1 MRISRILLVMVC
13 TLTLLVS
20 PSLAKPGGQGDADR
34 DFSCADSCHVGES
47 GGQSS
52 ATIIIELDRTRV
64 FTGQT
69 ISISVKVSGMELS
82 KKGLVGVFLMTPV
95 SNGVG
100 KSIEHSGWTVIQD
113 PNGGSNNFVE
123 KPVLSSSQGATF
135 TWIVR
140 APSETGMVSI
150 DAAIHHG
157 IDPNPDEIAYQAT
170 SGQPLS
176 LEIEPM
182 PDDLPRISADWKPVS
197 NRMIG
202 ELMTINLET
211 EDAETVEVEWRVGES
226 GSVQSAEV
234 TQAASGT
241 WSFTLP
247 ATTDE
252 ANLSW
257 RAMMSN
263 PALEETTPWFTL
275 SSIEPGYDIDE
286 VALFMQSLA
295 FGLLVAAMAIA
306 LQRRLVSSS
315 KSPELAKLVSTLP
328 ELEDSEPTT
337 PDYGGEMS

>member
-1 MRISRILLVMVC
+1 MHPSRFLLVLLCAV
-13 TLTLLVS
+13 TLLVS

-52 ATIIIELDRTRV
+52 ATILIELDRDRV

-82 KKGLVGVFLMTPV
+82 KKGIVGVFLISPV

-100 KSIEHSGWTVIQD
+100 KSIEQSGWTVVQD

-123 KPVLSSSQGATF
+123 KPVLSASQGATF

-140 APSETGMVSI
+140 APSETGLTNV

-157 IDPNPDEIAYQAT
+157 ADPNPDDIAFQAT

-176 LEIEPM
+176 IEIEPM
-182 PDDLPRISADWKPVS
+182 PENLPRLSEGWEPVS
-197 NRMIG
+197 SRMIG
-202 ELMTINLET
+202 EPLTISLDT
-211 EDAETVEVEWRVGES
+211 EDTDDVVVEWRMGDS
-226 GSVQSAEV
+226 GSIQNAEV
-234 TQAASGT
+234 SEGT
-241 WSFTLP
+241 LGKWSFTLP

-257 RAMMSN
+257 RAKMSN

-275 SSIEPGYDIDE
+275 NSNAPGYDIDE
-286 VALFMQSLA
+286 VALVMQSLA
-295 FGLLVAAMAIA
+295 FGLLVAAMVIA
-306 LQRRLVSSS
+306 FQRRLASSTN
-315 KSPELAKLVSTLP
+315 SPELAKLAAEHPDVTDSDEST
-328 ELEDSEPTT
+328 S
-337 PDYGGEMS
+337 DYGGELS

>member
-1 MRISRILLVMVC
+1 MRISRIVLVMLC
-13 TLTLLVS
+13 TLTLMVS

-52 ATIIIELDRTRV
+52 ATIEIELDRDRV
-64 FTGQT
+64 FAGQV
-69 ISISVKVSGMELS
+69 ISISVKVDNMQLS
-82 KKGLVGVFLMTPV
+82 KKGLVGVFLMSPV

-100 KSIEHSGWTVIQD
+100 KSITDSGWTVIQD

-140 APSETGMVSI
+140 VPSEIGSVSI

-157 IDPNPDEIAYQAT
+157 ADPNPDEIAFQAT

-176 LEIEPM
+176 VEIESM
-182 PDDLPRISADWKPVS
+182 PDDLPRLSPEWEPISS
-197 NRMIG
+197 RLIG
-202 ELMTINLET
+202 ELSTIELET
-211 EDAETVEVEWRVGES
+211 IDVETVEVEWRFEES
-226 GSVQSAEV
+226 GSIQHAEV
-234 TQAASGT
+234 SSGGSGR
-241 WSFTLP
+241 WSFLLP
-247 ATTDE
+247 ATTGE

-257 RAMMSN
+257 RVKLSN

-275 SSIEPGYDIDE
+275 SSNDPSYDIDE
-286 VALFMQSLA
+286 FALFMQAFA

-306 LQRRLVSSS
+306 LQRRTFSSS
-315 KSPELAKLVSTLP
+315 SELAQLASTIT
-328 ELEDSEPTT
+328 ELDSQEESNPFS
-337 PDYGGEMS
+337 GGESL

>member
-1 MRISRILLVMVC
+1 
-13 TLTLLVS
+13 
-20 PSLAKPGGQGDADR
+20 
-34 DFSCADSCHVGES
+34 
-47 GGQSS
+47 
-52 ATIIIELDRTRV
+52 
-64 FTGQT
+64 
-69 ISISVKVSGMELS
+69 
-82 KKGLVGVFLMTPV
+82 
-95 SNGVG
+95 
-100 KSIEHSGWTVIQD
+100 
-113 PNGGSNNFVE
+113 
-123 KPVLSSSQGATF
+123 
-135 TWIVR
+135 
-140 APSETGMVSI
+140 
-150 DAAIHHG
+150 
-157 IDPNPDEIAYQAT
+157 
-170 SGQPLS
+170 
-176 LEIEPM
+176 
-182 PDDLPRISADWKPVS
+182 
-197 NRMIG
+197 
-202 ELMTINLET
+202 MTINLET
-211 EDAETVEVEWRVGES
+211 EDAEIVEVEWRVGES

-315 KSPELAKLVSTLP
+315 KSPELAKLASTLP